1 MNRHAT
7 LIYELQGLKKV
18 FGERTVLQINHLQI
32 HRGTIYAI
40 IGPIGS
46 GKTTL
51 LHLLSGL
58 DQPTE
63 GTLKYAQEEFKTTWT
78 GKVKVPPE
86 IYLASGEQL
95 PSNLRVHQ
103 LVKQHFPEEVEKIK
117 AKYFSQRS
125 RSALWNQV
133 VKALSKGEL
142 AWLNLVLAVEG
153 DPRVL
158 LVDDFGVNI
167 DPELEKYF
175 IGRLKKMNRELGT
188 TIVLA
193 TNSTSQVQKFASVLI
208 YLDNGH
214 IAKIR
219 SGVGKSMRTSRW
231 NKRFS

>member
-51 LHLLSGL
+51 LRLLAGL
-58 DQPTE
+58 DQPTD

-78 GKVKVPPE
+78 GKIKVPPE
-86 IYLASGEQL
+86 IYFANVEQI
-95 PSNLRVHQ
+95 PGNLRISQ
-103 LVKQHFPEEVEKIK
+103 LMKQHFPDQVEKIK
-117 AKYFSQRS
+117 TKYFSQRS
-125 RSALWNQV
+125 RSALWTQV

-142 AWLNLVLAVEG
+142 AWLNLILAVED

-175 IGRLKKMNRELGT
+175 TGRLKKMNRDLGT

-193 TNSTSQVQKFASVLI
+193 TNSAAQVQKFASVLI

-219 SGVGKSMRTSRW
+219 SGAGKSMRTSRW
-231 NKRFS
+231 NNRFP

>member
-1 MNRHAT
+1 MNRHAI
-7 LIYELQGLKKV
+7 LIYQLQSLKKV
-18 FGERTVLQINHLQI
+18 FGERTVLQIKHLQI

-51 LHLLSGL
+51 LRLLAGL

-63 GTLKYAQEEFKTTWT
+63 GTLKYVQEEFKTTWT

-86 IYLASGEQL
+86 IHFASVEQL
-95 PSNLRVHQ
+95 PTNLKVYQ
-103 LVKQHFPEEVEKIK
+103 VVKQNFPEAVDKIK

-133 VKALSKGEL
+133 TKALSKGEL
-142 AWLNLVLAVEG
+142 AWLNLILAVEG

-158 LVDDFGVNI
+158 LVDDFGINI

-175 IGRLKKMNRELGT
+175 VGRLKKMNRDLGT

-193 TNSTSQVQKFASVLI
+193 TNSTGQIQKFASVLI

-219 SGVGKSMRTSRW
+219 SGAGKSMRTSRW
-231 NKRFS
+231 DNRFP